1 MNQKSHILDITDKIS
16 VLSNHPV
23 HILDE
28 EGTFSPSA
36 FIPFCH
42 FGNQKNLGTAL
53 KQFDQ
58 PVCNIFKKK
67 IIQDQLCYEA
77 NIQQDF
83 KTFSDDNTIGLSFL
97 VDSNKDRQLSFDKDD
112 VDTEQSITF
121 GMNKLNIILHL

>member
-1 MNQKSHILDITDKIS
+1 M
-16 VLSNHPV
+16 LSNHPV

-28 EGTFSPSA
+28 EGSLSPSA

-42 FGNQKNLGTAL
+42 FGNQKTLGITL

-77 NIQQDF
+77 EMPQDF
-83 KTFSDDNTIGLSFL
+83 TSFSDDNTIGLSFL
-97 VDSNKDRQLSFDKDD
+97 VDTNKDRQISFEKDV
-112 VDTEQSITF
+112 VDTGTITF
-121 GMNKLNIILHL
+121 GTHIILCLKV

>member
-42 FGNQKNLGTAL
+42 FGNQKNLGIAL

-58 PVCNIFKKK
+58 PV
-67 IIQDQLCYEA
+67 
-77 NIQQDF
+77 
-83 KTFSDDNTIGLSFL
+83 
-97 VDSNKDRQLSFDKDD
+97 
-112 VDTEQSITF
+112 
-121 GMNKLNIILHL
+121 

>member
-1 MNQKSHILDITDKIS
+1 MF
-16 VLSNHPV
+16 SNHPV

-28 EGTFSPSA
+28 EGSLSPSA

-42 FGNQKNLGTAL
+42 FGNQKTLGKQL

-77 NIQQDF
+77 DMPQDF
-83 KTFSDDNTIGLSFL
+83 TSMSDDNTIGLSFL
-97 VDSNKDRQLSFDKDD
+97 VDTNKDRQISFEKDV
-112 VDTEQSITF
+112 VDTGTITF
-121 GMNKLNIILHL
+121 GTNILLYLKLKAFLLLNFSKQFSEED